1 MSPPPDPTSSGTQF
15 PDAAVDATLAHLAA
29 LLAKA
34 QSPREAAWAVTSEA
48 IATLGLEDCIVYL
61 LNPDAQTL
69 TQVAVFGPK
78 LKAAGMI
85 ENSITLRIGQG
96 IVGHAAA
103 TRAVVRVDDTRLDA
117 RYVLDD
123 ENRLSELAIP
133 LVHDDRLFGVLDSE
147 HSLPRF
153 YTDRHENVMR
163 RMASMLAGRLATFA
177 QPTVRS

>member
-1 MSPPPDPTSSGTQF
+1 MMRPPDSTCPGAQF
-15 PDAAVDATLAHLAA
+15 PEAADATLAHLAA

-48 IATLGLEDCIVYL
+48 IAALGLEDCIVYL
-61 LNPDAQTL
+61 VNPDGQTL

-85 ENSITLRIGQG
+85 ENSITLRMGHG

-103 TRAVVRVDDTRLDA
+103 TRSVVRVDDTRLDA

-133 LVHDDRLFGVLDSE
+133 LVHEDVLFGVLDSE
-147 HSLPRF
+147 HSRAGF
-153 YTDRHENVMR
+153 YTDRHEDVMR
-163 RMASMLAGRLATFA
+163 RMASMLSDRLATLA
-177 QPTVRS
+177 QPAARS